1 MRFKGSHGKI
11 KNSLYYIRGID
22 KIKIGGSHR
31 MKGVKK
37 EAEKVQALKGQV
49 RKGKGVDI
57 GTAFVKCAH
66 KEGEEI
72 VFKSQRNAFFEIEH
86 TDFTKN
92 ILDNSKVKY
101 IIKED
106 KLYVVGDEALEFANM
121 FNRETRRP
129 LSRGVISPTEK
140 EALPMVELLIKSVVD
155 KPLHKEEIVY
165 FSIPGEP
172 LDAEFNIIY
181 HTKMIEGFLNTLGYT
196 PKPINEGHAIILSE
210 LAEEDF
216 TGIGLSFGGGMV
228 NVCLSFMSVPIF
240 KFSVTKAG
248 DWIDQQVAMATDETA
263 SRVSAIKES
272 SLDLSKEGSLSKI
285 ESALSIYYNHLIE
298 YVIEN
303 IKQEFTKARK
313 MPRITKPITVVLSG
327 GTSLPKGFA
336 GRFRQILNQLKLPVS
351 VGNVRMA
358 SQPLRSVAKGALVA
372 ASADESRK

>member
-1 MRFKGSHGKI
+1 MI
-11 KNSLYYIRGID
+11 K
-22 KIKIGGSHR
+22 
-31 MKGVKK
+31 KK
-37 EAEKVQALKGQV
+37 EEKEIEGLKGEIQ
-49 RKGKGVDI
+49 KGKGVDI
-57 GTAFVKCAH
+57 GTMFVKCAQ
-66 KEGEEI
+66 KEGTEI
-72 VFKSQRNAFFEIEH
+72 VFRSQRNAFFEVEH
-86 TDFTKN
+86 TDFTKK

-106 KLYVVGDEALEFANM
+106 KLYVVGDEALQFANM
-121 FNRETRRP
+121 FNKETRRP

-155 KPLHKEEIVY
+155 EPTYKGEIVY
-165 FSIPGEP
+165 FSVPGEP
-172 LDAEFNIIY
+172 LDADFNVLY
-181 HTKMIEGFLNTLGYT
+181 HIKMLEGFLKTLGYT

-216 TGIGLSFGGGMV
+216 TGMGLSFGGGMV

-248 DWIDQQVAMATDETA
+248 DWIDQQVSMAVDETA

-272 SLDLSKEGSLSKI
+272 SLDLNKEEGLSKI

-303 IKQEFTKARK
+303 IKQEFAKARRL
-313 MPRITKPITVVLSG
+313 PRITKPISIILSG
-327 GTSLPKGFA
+327 GTSLPKGFSQ
-336 GRFRQILNQLKLPVS
+336 RFKHILDQLKLPVPIGS
-351 VGNVRMA
+351 VRMT

-372 ASADESRK
+372 SSADESKK

>member
-1 MRFKGSHGKI
+1 MIEKKE
-11 KNSLYYIRGID
+11 K
-22 KIKIGGSHR
+22 
-31 MKGVKK
+31 KGVGNLRD
-37 EAEKVQALKGQV
+37 EIQ
-49 RKGKGVDI
+49 KGKGVDI
-57 GTAFVKCAH
+57 GTMFVKCAQ
-66 KEGEEI
+66 KESEEI
-72 VFKSQRNAFFEIEH
+72 VFRTQRNAFFEVEH
-86 TDFTKN
+86 TDFTKK

-121 FNRETRRP
+121 FNKETRRP
-129 LSRGVISPTEK
+129 LSRGVISPIEK
-140 EALPMVELLIKSVVD
+140 EALPMVELLIKSVVGE
-155 KPLHKEEIVY
+155 PTYNREIVY
-165 FSIPGEP
+165 FSVPGEP
-172 LDAEFNIIY
+172 VDADFNIVY
-181 HTKMIEGFLNTLGYT
+181 HIKMIEGFLKTLGYT

-240 KFSVTKAG
+240 MFSVTKAG
-248 DWIDQQVAMATDETA
+248 DWVDQQVAMAVDETA

-272 SLDLSKEGSLSKI
+272 SFDLSKEKDLNKI

-303 IKQEFTKARK
+303 IKQEFDKTRR
-313 MPRITKPITVVLSG
+313 MPRVVKPITIVLSG
-327 GTSLPKGFA
+327 GSSLPQGFSH
-336 GRFRQILNQLKLPVS
+336 RFKQILNQLKLPVP
-351 VGNVRMA
+351 VGEVRMA